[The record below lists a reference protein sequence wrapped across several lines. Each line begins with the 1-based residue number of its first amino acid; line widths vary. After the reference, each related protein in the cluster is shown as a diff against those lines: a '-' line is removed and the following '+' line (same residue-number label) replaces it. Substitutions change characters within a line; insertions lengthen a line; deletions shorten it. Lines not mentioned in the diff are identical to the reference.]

1 MEKKSQ
7 NFRREY
13 LIFRNTQIML
23 SVLKIINVIGT
34 VDTVYSYNTKNR
46 NEYAYI
52 IIGEKLL
59 KIKIENL

>member
-1 MEKKSQ
+1 MGIL
-7 NFRREY
+7 NFSHHR
-13 LIFRNTQIML
+13 ML

-46 NEYAYI
+46 DEHGYI

-59 KIKIENL
+59 KIEMENL